1 MKTPRRQK
9 FLAFFLAIA
18 LSLTLIPAQV
28 LAIEIDQRKESLQ
41 IERAE
46 AASAEPAQNAEIV
59 SEIPSGRDAYQKE
72 FLLSNGQR
80 MLAVYPTAVHY
91 QENGQWEEIDNT
103 LRAERQNGST
113 VYRNTAGAWDV
124 ALPAQMDA
132 QQAVSVE
139 QDGYRL
145 SFRFAGSLRRTPG
158 TELYAAATDRA
169 AEISH
174 LPDSVTEALPL
185 ERGESIQTAA
195 VRDTQATVDTVQAE
209 SSWDAMQR
217 QIRPEGMHSVVEY
230 ASIYENTDL
239 KYDLTAE
246 KLKESVIIRQKDE
259 ALLGY
264 RYHLDSQG
272 LRLALQEDNS
282 ILAYAADAGE
292 DARPVY
298 YMPAPFLV
306 DENEAYCDDVQVRL
320 LETTE
325 GYDLY
330 YLLPGEWMADS
341 SRAYPVV
348 LDPVLQPVAN
358 TSTIRDQSVFEVDQF
373 SHYWGMVECGW
384 TPRHGRER
392 IFMKFKNLPKLTSA
406 DVIVNATVSMLKCG
420 VDDPIDIEAHQVNG
434 DWDSATITWS
444 NQPSHNANIEDFQTV
459 SAEKWYTWTITN
471 IAQSWYEDNRNTGVM
486 FKMPGWVEAGSEH
499 WEQFYSSDY
508 SPAYSPVLTI
518 SYINNCGLESIWD
531 YTAQSAGTA
540 GTGQINNYTGNL
552 VWSTNSFGFAGNRMP
567 VSVTHIYN
575 ANDKDSNASFTGYGW
590 RTNFNQ
596 RVYPFTQD
604 TSYYIWEDGDGTR
617 HYLKY
622 KSSGTYEDEL
632 IPGLI
637 LTTTG
642 SGETKYCLTDKS
654 GNKSYFTDGG
664 YLVQISNNQATA
676 SNISVSYDGV
686 KLYRVRDGIGR
697 TYIFS
702 YNTDGYLSKIAFL
715 GTGTTEL
722 AAETF
727 TYSGGNLVSIQSAL
741 SGAATFG
748 YTSNHLLS
756 TATDAQGYQVRYTY
770 NTVGANQPNR
780 VTGVAEYHNDTA
792 GGTLAIE
799 YAHNQT
805 VFQDHSGN
813 KEIHQF
819 NNFGS
824 TVSIQDGQGNAQ
836 FYRYAGESG
845 FKAASQ
851 MTLSSK
857 MQNTVV
863 NLVRNGSFEW
873 EGAFWTG
880 DSGNASTGSWGNTK
894 EYTYLEWEALKI
906 SRTENGTAYSVRAT
920 DDAACP
926 VQPGKTYTLSA
937 YVKTTGMTG
946 SGSGAQLLLKRMSTG
961 ATVAQSRAITDTS
974 DWTRLEVTYT
984 HPADAAADSLVV
996 HLSNRSAGTAYFD
1009 CVQLE
1014 QSANA
1019 SRYNIMENGDFRT
1032 GTWSNWPTFG
1042 WRFSSACTSSDTKV
1056 AAGTSAAPQMDGNAL
1071 RIIGGTSAAKNV
1083 YQNILISG
1091 KAGDVYTL
1099 GCWAKGDS
1107 VPLTSGTGRKFGIVL
1122 RFINNDV
1129 IVGEET
1135 ASFNPDCSSQNDWQ
1149 YLSMRVA
1156 AKTAY
1161 TSMRIILVYECN
1173 ANVVYFDGV
1182 QLFKEEFGHSYVY
1195 DANGNIISVTD
1206 LQKKNTTYEYANNNL
1221 TKITLPSGAKQTYTY
1236 DSYHNV
1242 STATSPGGVISSF
1255 TYDTYGNNTKV
1266 TVGGSSQT
1274 QKISATAAY
1283 TSDGNQL
1290 ASVTD
1295 ALGNTTTYGYDTQT
1309 GVLNWVQAPGERHGD
1324 KTNYTYDSRLRL
1336 ASVDHWNAQV
1346 NYTYSGELL
1355 DTISSRTSTE
1365 YSFDYGAFDL
1375 VNSVQVGQ
1383 RTLISHTYSTDANRN
1398 LTQST
1403 YGNGDSVSYTY
1414 DSLVRT
1420 TGKSYENGDTV
1431 DYIYDNNGNLG
1442 ILKDSATGRNTQY
1455 FYDFQDRLMR
1465 YEESGQGYSNAVQW
1479 GYDDENNLSSQTQ
1492 TLNGNTYT
1500 TQYTYDKDNR
1510 LTKTTVGNV
1519 SASYTYDEYGR
1530 MTGIVTKNGDNTVLN
1545 STISYNSPSN
1555 TATSTQVSTW
1565 NNGVDSYSYQYDS
1578 NGNISSMT
1586 DGFQRK
1592 RYNYEYD
1599 LLGQLDYVED
1609 VTGKKCWI
1617 YLYDMHGNLVE
1628 QNSMDLS
1635 VEDRRCVFDGL
1646 YSYDDSDWPD
1656 LLTAYNGKPITYDEI
1671 GNPLTY
1677 DGWTYTWQHGRQLV
1691 GMEKEGTSISYA
1703 YNASGRRISKTVNGT
1718 TYNYHYLGDQLVEMA
1733 WGANRM
1739 HFTYDAVGPLS
1750 VNFNGTEYFYLKNAQ
1765 GDVTGLVDSTGAK
1778 VVAYT
1783 YGPWGESWGVSGTL
1797 ASTLGDL
1804 NPLRYRGYV
1813 YDTETGLYYLNSRYY
1828 NPTWGRFIN
1837 ADNQLSTSSD
1847 LSGTN
1852 LFAYC
1857 GNNPVNRVDPTGEA
1871 WWHWVLGAAI
1881 VAACAVATVVTCGGV
1896 AAAVTAVGLVSNGIA
1911 ASSAAATIAAGA
1923 FVGSSVVYGASVI
1936 TAASSSSSI
1945 DDFYSQGNWGTVAAT
1960 AGGAVLGGY
1969 NGYTAAKAPKQAS
1982 SGRGTQNPKVK
1993 AAVQR
1998 GQEMHKVMDYGPG
2011 VKKEISIAPGCRVD
2025 GIDFNNR
2032 IIYELKPNNPQAIAR
2047 GIKQL
2052 NRYTEAAKQ
2061 QYGGTWTGVLKL
2073 YD

>member
-28 LAIEIDQRKESLQ
+28 LAIEINQRKESLQ
-41 IERAE
+41 IERTE
-46 AASAEPAQNAEIV
+46 AASAEPAQDAEIV

-132 QQAVSVE
+132 RQAVSVE

-169 AEISH
+169 AEISR

-195 VRDTQATVDTVQAE
+195 VRDARAAVDTVQAE

-264 RYHLDSQG
+264 RYHLGSQG

-341 SRAYPVV
+341 SRQYPVV
-348 LDPVLQPVAN
+348 LDPVLQPVSN
-358 TSTIRDQSVFEVDQF
+358 TYTIRDQSVFEVDQF

-486 FKMPGWVEAGSEH
+486 FKMPDWVEAGSEH

-873 EGAFWTG
+873 SAFWTG
-880 DSGNASTGSWGNTK
+880 DSGNAATGSWS
-894 EYTYLEWEALKI
+894 YTSSPAYLEAKALQI
-906 SRTENGTAYSVRAT
+906 TRTEGGTPYSVRST
-920 DDAACP
+920 DDAVCT
-926 VQPGKTYTLSA
+926 VQPGQAYTLSA
-937 YVKTTGMTG
+937 YVKTTGMSG
-946 SGSGAQLLLKRMSTG
+946 SGEGAQLLLKRTDG
-961 ATVAQSRAITDTS
+961 TTVAASRSIAAES
-974 DWTRLEVTYT
+974 DWIHLEVTYT
-984 HPADAAADSLVV
+984 HPADAAAESLVV

-1009 CVQLE
+1009 GVQLE
-1014 QSANA
+1014 MSAGA
-1019 SRYNIMENGDFRT
+1019 SRYNLLENGDFRT
-1032 GTWSNWPTFG
+1032 GAWGGQSVFG
-1042 WRFSSACTSSDTKV
+1042 WNFSSNCTSGEVRT
-1056 AAGTSAAPQMDGNAL
+1056 AAPDGSAAPQMDANAL
-1071 RIIGGTSAAKNV
+1071 RMVGSSTLAKSI
-1083 YQNILISG
+1083 YQNVAISG
-1091 KAGDVYTL
+1091 AAGDVYTV
-1099 GCWAKGDS
+1099 GGWAKGDS
-1107 VPLTSGTGRKFGIVL
+1107 VPLTSGTGRRFGLLL
-1122 RFINNDV
+1122 RFYYTDGTDSDV
-1129 IVGEET
+1129 T

-1149 YLSMRVA
+1149 YLALRAVA
-1156 AKTAY
+1156 KKAY
-1161 TSMRIILVYECN
+1161 TSMRILLVYECN

-1195 DANGNIISVTD
+1195 DANGNITSVTD

-1242 STATSPGGVISSF
+1242 STATSPEGMVSSF

-1266 TVGGSSQT
+1266 TVGSSSQT

-1295 ALGNTTTYGYDTQT
+1295 ALGNTTAYGYDTQT
-1309 GVLNWVQAPGERHGD
+1309 GVLNWVQSPGQTETTR
-1324 KTNYTYDSRLRL
+1324 TNYTYDSRFRTTGV
-1336 ASVDHWNAQV
+1336 SQGSAQV
-1346 NYTYSGELL
+1346 GYTYSGELL
-1355 DTISSRTSTE
+1355 DAISSASGTE

-1414 DSLVRT
+1414 DSLGRT

-1519 SASYTYDEYGR
+1519 SAGYTYDAYGR
-1530 MTGIVTKNGDNTVLN
+1530 MTGIVTKSGDSTVLN

-1555 TATSTQVSTW
+1555 TATSTQVAAW
-1565 NNGVDSYSYQYDS
+1565 NNGIDNYTYQY
-1578 NGNISSMT
+1578 NRAGNISSYF
-1586 DGFQRK
+1586 DNGD
-1592 RYNYEYD
+1592 EY
-1599 LLGQLDYVED
+1599 
-1609 VTGKKCWI
+1609 I
-1617 YLYDMHGNLVE
+1617 YTYDDFGRL
-1628 QNSMDLS
+1628 QS
-1635 VEDRRCVFDGL
+1635 VEDFEAGDL
-1646 YSYDDSDWPD
+1646 HTYSYDSGGNLTTRRYIDYYHSHEGYQTLGSYTYGDSQWKD
-1656 LLTAYNGKPITYDEI
+1656 LLTAYNGTPITYDAI
-1671 GNPLTY
+1671 GNPLT
-1677 DGWTYTWQHGRQLV
+1677 DGTWTYTWQHGRQLV
-1691 GMEKEGTSISYA
+1691 GMEKDGTSISYT
-1703 YNASGRRISKTVNGT
+1703 YNADGKRISKTVDGI
-1718 TYNYHYLGDQLVEMA
+1718 TYNYHYLGDQLVEMT
-1733 WGANRM
+1733 WGSNRM
-1739 HFTYDAVGPLS
+1739 RFSYDAIGAMS
-1750 VNFNGTEYFYLKNAQ
+1750 VSYNGTDYFYLRNAQ
-1765 GDVTGLVDSTGAK
+1765 GDVTGLVDSAGTK
-1778 VVAYT
+1778 VVTYAYD
-1783 YGPWGESWGVSGTL
+1783 PWGKTWAASGTL
-1797 ASTLGDL
+1797 AFTLGTF

-1828 NPTWGRFIN
+1828 NPVWGRFIN
-1837 ADNQLSTSSD
+1837 ADGFVSTGQGI
-1847 LSGTN
+1847 SGN
-1852 LFAYC
+1852 NMFAYC
-1857 GNNPVNRVDPTGEA
+1857 GNDPVNRYDPDGDA
-1871 WWHWVLGAAI
+1871 FLAAIAIGGAAVWKFGAAVVAFLGALFTI
-1881 VAACAVATVVTCGGV
+1881 NSVAKNPPALPPITIPKFEFKPKIEEKAKEEEKD
-1896 AAAVTAVGLVSNGIA
+1896 AAVPSQSNTTIYRYGGTNPGNLTPKEKDRYTGLSFSTVPLPGAARTTIEDLNSTGLVYAVRDG
-1911 ASSAAATIAAGA
+1911 ATHVSVRPIGGSVKDWIDAG
-1923 FVGSSVVYGASVI
+1923 
-1936 TAASSSSSI
+1936 SSSI
-1945 DDFYSQGNWGTVAAT
+1945 WTQ
-1960 AGGAVLGGY
+1960 AV
-1969 NGYTAAKAPKQAS
+1969 KSVVVKWD
-1982 SGRGTQNPKVK
+1982 GRN
-1993 AAVQR
+1993 
-1998 GQEMHKVMDYGPG
+1998 
-2011 VKKEISIAPGCRVD
+2011 
-2025 GIDFNNR
+2025 
-2032 IIYELKPNNPQAIAR
+2032 
-2047 GIKQL
+2047 
-2052 NRYTEAAKQ
+2052 
-2061 QYGGTWTGVLKL
+2061 
-2073 YD
+2073 

>member
-41 IERAE
+41 IECAE
-46 AASAEPAQNAEIV
+46 AASAEPAQDAEIV

-132 QQAVSVE
+132 RQAVSVE

-169 AEISH
+169 AEISR

-195 VRDTQATVDTVQAE
+195 VRDARATVDTVQAE

-341 SRAYPVV
+341 SRQYPVV
-348 LDPVLQPVAN
+348 LDPVLQPVSN
-358 TSTIRDQSVFEVDQF
+358 TYTIRDQSVFEVDQF

-486 FKMPGWVEAGSEH
+486 FKMPDWVEAGSEH

-727 TYSGGNLVSIQSAL
+727 TYSGGNLVSIQSTL

-824 TVSIQDGQGNAQ
+824 TVSIQDDQGNAQ

-873 EGAFWTG
+873 SAFWTG
-880 DSGNASTGSWGNTK
+880 DSGNAATGSWS
-894 EYTYLEWEALKI
+894 YTSSPAYLEAKALQI
-906 SRTENGTAYSVRAT
+906 TRTEGGTPYSVRST
-920 DDAACP
+920 DDAVCT
-926 VQPGKTYTLSA
+926 VQPGQAYTLSA
-937 YVKTTGMTG
+937 YVKTTGMSG
-946 SGSGAQLLLKRMSTG
+946 SGEGAQLLLKRTDG
-961 ATVAQSRAITDTS
+961 TTVAASRSIAAES
-974 DWTRLEVTYT
+974 DWIHLEVTYT
-984 HPADAAADSLVV
+984 HPADAAAESLVV

-1009 CVQLE
+1009 GVQLE
-1014 QSANA
+1014 MSAGA
-1019 SRYNIMENGDFRT
+1019 SRYNLLENGDFRT
-1032 GTWSNWPTFG
+1032 GAWGGQSVFG
-1042 WRFSSACTSSDTKV
+1042 WNFSSNCTSGEVRT
-1056 AAGTSAAPQMDGNAL
+1056 AAPDGSAAPQMDANAL
-1071 RIIGGTSAAKNV
+1071 RMVGSSTLAKSI
-1083 YQNILISG
+1083 YQNVAISG
-1091 KAGDVYTL
+1091 AAGDVYTV
-1099 GCWAKGDS
+1099 GGWAKGDS
-1107 VPLTSGTGRKFGIVL
+1107 VPLTSGTGRRFGLLL
-1122 RFINNDV
+1122 RFYYTDGTDSDV
-1129 IVGEET
+1129 T

-1149 YLSMRVA
+1149 YLALRAVA
-1156 AKTAY
+1156 KKAY
-1161 TSMRIILVYECN
+1161 TSLRIHVLYDCN
-1173 ANVVYFDGV
+1173 ANVVYYDGM

-1195 DANGNIISVTD
+1195 DANGNITSVTD

-1242 STATSPGGVISSF
+1242 STATSPEGMVSSF

-1309 GVLNWVQAPGERHGD
+1309 GVLNWVQSPGQTETTR
-1324 KTNYTYDSRLRL
+1324 TNYTYDSRFRTTGV
-1336 ASVDHWNAQV
+1336 SQGSAQV
-1346 NYTYSGELL
+1346 GYTYSGELL
-1355 DTISSRTSTE
+1355 DAISSASGTE
-1365 YSFDYGAFDL
+1365 YRFDYGAFDL

-1383 RTLISHTYSTDANRN
+1383 RTLISHTYSADANRN
-1398 LTQST
+1398 LTQSA

-1414 DSLVRT
+1414 DSLGRT

-1442 ILKDSATGRNTQY
+1442 ILKDSAAGRNTQY
-1455 FYDFQDRLMR
+1455 FYDFQNRLMR
-1465 YEESGQGYSNAVQW
+1465 YEESGQGYRNAVQW

-1519 SASYTYDEYGR
+1519 SAGYTYDALGR
-1530 MTGIVTKNGDNTVLN
+1530 MTGITVKNGNVVVVNTG
-1545 STISYNSPSN
+1545 ISYTSPSS
-1555 TATSTQVSTW
+1555 TATSTQVAAW
-1565 NNGVDSYSYQYDS
+1565 NNGIDNYTYQY
-1578 NGNISSMT
+1578 NRAGNISSYF
-1586 DGFQRK
+1586 DNGD
-1592 RYNYEYD
+1592 EY
-1599 LLGQLDYVED
+1599 
-1609 VTGKKCWI
+1609 I
-1617 YLYDMHGNLVE
+1617 YTYDDFGRL
-1628 QNSMDLS
+1628 QS
-1635 VEDRRCVFDGL
+1635 VEDFEAGDL
-1646 YSYDDSDWPD
+1646 HTYSYDSGGNLTTRRYIDYYHSHEGYQTLGSYTYGDSQWKD
-1656 LLTAYNGKPITYDEI
+1656 LLTAYNGTPITYDAI
-1671 GNPLTY
+1671 GNPLT
-1677 DGWTYTWQHGRQLV
+1677 DGTWTYTWQHGRQLV
-1691 GMEKEGTSISYA
+1691 GMEKDGTSISYT
-1703 YNASGRRISKTVNGT
+1703 YNADGKRISKTVDGI
-1718 TYNYHYLGDQLVEMA
+1718 TYNYHYLGDQLVEMT
-1733 WGANRM
+1733 WGSNRM
-1739 HFTYDAVGPLS
+1739 RFSYDAIGAMS
-1750 VNFNGTEYFYLKNAQ
+1750 VNYNGTDYFYLRNAQ
-1765 GDVTGLVDSTGAK
+1765 GDVTGLVDSAGTK
-1778 VVAYT
+1778 VVSYAYD
-1783 YGPWGESWGVSGTL
+1783 PWGKTWDASGTL
-1797 ASTLGDL
+1797 ASTLGTF

-1828 NPTWGRFIN
+1828 NPSWGRFIN
-1837 ADNQLSTSSD
+1837 ADNAISS
-1847 LSGTN
+1847 SGESVNGYN

-1857 GNNPVNRVDPTGEA
+1857 FNNPVNMEDQTGNWPKWLEKVA
-1871 WWHWVLGAAI
+1871 KAVA
-1881 VAACAVATVVTCGGV
+1881 VAAVVVTAVVVVAVATAGTGGAALAAAGIAFGTSCGGL
-1896 AAAVTAVGLVSNGIA
+1896 VGGIA
-1911 ASSAAATIAAGA
+1911 NEKKKESFING
-1923 FVGSSVVYGASVI
+1923 
-1936 TAASSSSSI
+1936 
-1945 DDFYSQGNWGTVAAT
+1945 W
-1960 AGGAVLGGY
+1960 AGGAANGLFQSGG
-1969 NGYTAAKAPKQAS
+1969 TALFGPTGTIVGGGVGSGIGTAITESLNNKGKPKQQQKS
-1982 SGRGTQNPKVK
+1982 T
-1993 AAVQR
+1993 
-1998 GQEMHKVMDYGPG
+1998 
-2011 VKKEISIAPGCRVD
+2011 KEIVNESLKSAAIGTAMSSMTAWMNYTVKSAVD
-2025 GIDFNNR
+2025 TQAMGLMP
-2032 IIYELKPNNPQAIAR
+2032 ELTMVFGEMMK
-2047 GIKQL
+2047 GFFG
-2052 NRYTEAAKQ
+2052 AADDTLV
-2061 QYGGTWTGVLKL
+2061 YIFCE
-2073 YD
+2073 

>member
-46 AASAEPAQNAEIV
+46 AASAEPAQDAEIV

-132 QQAVSVE
+132 RQAVSVE

-169 AEISH
+169 AEISR

-195 VRDTQATVDTVQAE
+195 VRDARATVDTVQAE

-341 SRAYPVV
+341 SRQYPVV
-348 LDPVLQPVAN
+348 LDPVLQPVSN
-358 TSTIRDQSVFEVDQF
+358 TYTIRDQSVFEVDQF

-486 FKMPGWVEAGSEH
+486 FKMPDWVEAGSEH

-727 TYSGGNLVSIQSAL
+727 TYSGGNLVSIQSTL

-824 TVSIQDGQGNAQ
+824 TVSIQDDQGNAQ

-873 EGAFWTG
+873 SAFWTG
-880 DSGNASTGSWGNTK
+880 DSGNAATGSWS
-894 EYTYLEWEALKI
+894 YTSSPAYLEAKALQI
-906 SRTENGTAYSVRAT
+906 TRTEGGTPYSVRST
-920 DDAACP
+920 DDAVCT
-926 VQPGKTYTLSA
+926 VQPGQAYTLSA
-937 YVKTTGMTG
+937 YVKTTGMSG
-946 SGSGAQLLLKRMSTG
+946 SGEGAQLLLKRTDG
-961 ATVAQSRAITDTS
+961 TTVAASRSIAAES
-974 DWTRLEVTYT
+974 DWIHLEVTYT
-984 HPADAAADSLVV
+984 HPADAAAESLVV

-1009 CVQLE
+1009 GVQLE
-1014 QSANA
+1014 MSAGA
-1019 SRYNIMENGDFRT
+1019 SRYNLLENGDFRT
-1032 GTWSNWPTFG
+1032 GAWGGQSVFG
-1042 WRFSSACTSSDTKV
+1042 WNFSSNCTSGEVRT
-1056 AAGTSAAPQMDGNAL
+1056 AAPDGSAAPQMDANAL
-1071 RIIGGTSAAKNV
+1071 RMVGSSTLAKSI
-1083 YQNILISG
+1083 YQNVAISG
-1091 KAGDVYTL
+1091 AAGDVYTV
-1099 GCWAKGDS
+1099 GGWAKGDS
-1107 VPLTSGTGRKFGIVL
+1107 VPLTSGTGRRFGLLL
-1122 RFINNDV
+1122 RFYYTDGTDSDV
-1129 IVGEET
+1129 T

-1149 YLSMRVA
+1149 YLALRAVA
-1156 AKTAY
+1156 KKAY
-1161 TSMRIILVYECN
+1161 TSLRIHVLYDCN
-1173 ANVVYFDGV
+1173 ANVVYYDGM

-1195 DANGNIISVTD
+1195 DANGNITSVTD

-1242 STATSPGGVISSF
+1242 STATSPEGMVSSF

-1309 GVLNWVQAPGERHGD
+1309 GVLNWVQAPGQTETTR
-1324 KTNYTYDSRLRL
+1324 TNYTYDSRFRTTGV
-1336 ASVDHWNAQV
+1336 SQGSAQV
-1346 NYTYSGELL
+1346 GYTYSGELL
-1355 DTISSRTSTE
+1355 GAISSASGTE
-1365 YSFDYGAFDL
+1365 YRFDYGAFDL

-1383 RTLISHTYSTDANRN
+1383 RTLISHTYSADANRN

-1414 DSLVRT
+1414 DSLGRT

-1431 DYIYDNNGNLG
+1431 GYIYVNNGNLG

-1479 GYDDENNLSSQTQ
+1479 GYDDEGNMTSQEQ

-1519 SASYTYDEYGR
+1519 SAGYTYDALGR
-1530 MTGIVTKNGDNTVLN
+1530 MTGITVKNGNVVVVNTG
-1545 STISYNSPSN
+1545 ISYTSPSS
-1555 TATSTQVSTW
+1555 TATSTQVAAW
-1565 NNGVDSYSYQYDS
+1565 NNGIDNYTYQY
-1578 NGNISSMT
+1578 NRAGNISSYF
-1586 DGFQRK
+1586 DNGD
-1592 RYNYEYD
+1592 EY
-1599 LLGQLDYVED
+1599 
-1609 VTGKKCWI
+1609 I
-1617 YLYDMHGNLVE
+1617 YTYDDFGRL
-1628 QNSMDLS
+1628 QS
-1635 VEDRRCVFDGL
+1635 VEDFEAGDL
-1646 YSYDDSDWPD
+1646 HTYSYDSGGNLTTRRYIDYYHSHEGYQTLGSYTYGDSQWKD
-1656 LLTAYNGKPITYDEI
+1656 LLTAYNGTPITYDAI
-1671 GNPLTY
+1671 GNPLT
-1677 DGWTYTWQHGRQLV
+1677 DGTWTYTWQHGRQLV
-1691 GMEKEGTSISYA
+1691 GMEKDGTSISYT
-1703 YNASGRRISKTVNGT
+1703 YNADGKRISKTVDGI
-1718 TYNYHYLGDQLVEMA
+1718 TYNYHYLGDQLVEMT
-1733 WGANRM
+1733 WGSNRM
-1739 HFTYDAVGPLS
+1739 RFSYDAIGAMS
-1750 VNFNGTEYFYLKNAQ
+1750 VNYNGTDYFYLRNAQ
-1765 GDVTGLVDSTGAK
+1765 GDVTGLVDSAGTK
-1778 VVAYT
+1778 VVTYAYD
-1783 YGPWGESWGVSGTL
+1783 PWGKTWAASGTL
-1797 ASTLGDL
+1797 AFTLGTF

-1828 NPTWGRFIN
+1828 NPVWGRFIN
-1837 ADNQLSTSSD
+1837 ADGFVSTGQGV
-1847 LSGTN
+1847 SGN
-1852 LFAYC
+1852 NMFAYC
-1857 GNNPVNRVDPTGEA
+1857 GNNPVNHSDSSGMFWKKIGSFFKGIGTAIANFTKSFFGAESQSFMTTAKKEVVHIPDPLPITAKTG
-1871 WWHWVLGAAI
+1871 VK
-1881 VAACAVATVVTCGGV
+1881 TTQ
-1896 AAAVTAVGLVSNGIA
+1896 TIA
-1911 ASSAAATIAAGA
+1911 KHGDASKPISVYTKTDISHPIKSSSAGIKFNLGNVSLDISLGLDNSGIKGSIKNGNTTNSFGVKLNLSELKLGFESATSYMWDDMTQTTYANVDVSGWA
-1923 FVGSSVVYGASVI
+1923 FVVAYCLFNTGQTYESPSYFYG
-1936 TAASSSSSI
+1936 
-1945 DDFYSQGNWGTVAAT
+1945 N
-1960 AGGAVLGGY
+1960 
-1969 NGYTAAKAPKQAS
+1969 
-1982 SGRGTQNPKVK
+1982 
-1993 AAVQR
+1993 
-1998 GQEMHKVMDYGPG
+1998 
-2011 VKKEISIAPGCRVD
+2011 
-2025 GIDFNNR
+2025 
-2032 IIYELKPNNPQAIAR
+2032 
-2047 GIKQL
+2047 
-2052 NRYTEAAKQ
+2052 
-2061 QYGGTWTGVLKL
+2061 
-2073 YD
+2073 

>member
-1 MKTPRRQK
+1 
-9 FLAFFLAIA
+9 
-18 LSLTLIPAQV
+18 
-28 LAIEIDQRKESLQ
+28 
-41 IERAE
+41 
-46 AASAEPAQNAEIV
+46 
-59 SEIPSGRDAYQKE
+59 
-72 FLLSNGQR
+72 
-80 MLAVYPTAVHY
+80 
-91 QENGQWEEIDNT
+91 
-103 LRAERQNGST
+103 
-113 VYRNTAGAWDV
+113 
-124 ALPAQMDA
+124 
-132 QQAVSVE
+132 
-139 QDGYRL
+139 
-145 SFRFAGSLRRTPG
+145 
-158 TELYAAATDRA
+158 
-169 AEISH
+169 
-174 LPDSVTEALPL
+174 
-185 ERGESIQTAA
+185 
-195 VRDTQATVDTVQAE
+195 
-209 SSWDAMQR
+209 
-217 QIRPEGMHSVVEY
+217 
-230 ASIYENTDL
+230 
-239 KYDLTAE
+239 
-246 KLKESVIIRQKDE
+246 
-259 ALLGY
+259 
-264 RYHLDSQG
+264 
-272 LRLALQEDNS
+272 
-282 ILAYAADAGE
+282 
-292 DARPVY
+292 
-298 YMPAPFLV
+298 
-306 DENEAYCDDVQVRL
+306 
-320 LETTE
+320 
-325 GYDLY
+325 
-330 YLLPGEWMADS
+330 
-341 SRAYPVV
+341 
-348 LDPVLQPVAN
+348 
-358 TSTIRDQSVFEVDQF
+358 
-373 SHYWGMVECGW
+373 
-384 TPRHGRER
+384 
-392 IFMKFKNLPKLTSA
+392 
-406 DVIVNATVSMLKCG
+406 
-420 VDDPIDIEAHQVNG
+420 
-434 DWDSATITWS
+434 
-444 NQPSHNANIEDFQTV
+444 
-459 SAEKWYTWTITN
+459 
-471 IAQSWYEDNRNTGVM
+471 M
-486 FKMPGWVEAGSEH
+486 FKMPDWVEAGSEH
-499 WEQFYSSDY
+499 WEEFYSSDY

-531 YTAQSAGTA
+531 YTSQSAGTA

-727 TYSGGNLVSIQSAL
+727 TYSGGNLVSIQSTL

-1071 RIIGGTSAAKNV
+1071 HIIGGTSAAKNV

-1242 STATSPGGVISSF
+1242 STATSPEGMVSSF

-1295 ALGNTTTYGYDTQT
+1295 ALGNTTAYGYDTQT
-1309 GVLNWVQAPGERHGD
+1309 GVLNWVQAPGQTETTR
-1324 KTNYTYDSRLRL
+1324 TNYTYDSRFRTTGV
-1336 ASVDHWNAQV
+1336 SQGSAQV
-1346 NYTYSGELL
+1346 GYTYSGELL
-1355 DTISSRTSTE
+1355 DAISSASGTE

-1414 DSLVRT
+1414 DSLGRT

-1465 YEESGQGYSNAVQW
+1465 YEESGQGYSNTVQW
-1479 GYDDENNLSSQTQ
+1479 GYDDEGNMTSQEQ
-1492 TLNGNTYT
+1492 TLNGVTYKVDRSYNSDNQVSGLRLDGGNALCYDYDKYGRISGINIT
-1500 TQYTYDKDNR
+1500 DGMASRIGYTCIQYTEPNSTSTSGQVEKWSNYSRAGNLAYQYGYDSKGNITSISSGNRTATYEYDTLNR
-1510 LTKTTVGNV
+1510 LTRANDPIAGKTWV
-1519 SASYTYDEYGR
+1519 
-1530 MTGIVTKNGDNTVLN
+1530 
-1545 STISYNSPSN
+1545 
-1555 TATSTQVSTW
+1555 
-1565 NNGVDSYSYQYDS
+1565 
-1578 NGNISSMT
+1578 
-1586 DGFQRK
+1586 
-1592 RYNYEYD
+1592 
-1599 LLGQLDYVED
+1599 
-1609 VTGKKCWI
+1609 
-1617 YLYDMHGNLVE
+1617 
-1628 QNSMDLS
+1628 
-1635 VEDRRCVFDGL
+1635 
-1646 YSYDDSDWPD
+1646 YSYDSGGNILKRSEYAYTASALGTPSEEVTYTYGDSQWKD
-1656 LLTAYNGKPITYDEI
+1656 LLTAYNGKSITYDEI

-1691 GMEKEGTSISYA
+1691 GMEKEGASISYA
-1703 YNASGRRISKTVNGT
+1703 YNASGQRISKTVNGT

-1733 WGANRM
+1733 WGSNRM
-1739 HFTYDAVGPLS
+1739 YFTYDDIGPAS
-1750 VNFNGTEYFYLKNAQ
+1750 FIFNGEEYFYSRNAQ
-1765 GDVTGLVDSTGAK
+1765 GDVTGIFSEFGVQ
-1778 VVAYT
+1778 VATYT
-1783 YGPWGESWGVSGTL
+1783 YDPWGRPTSEAMT
-1797 ASTLGDL
+1797 ALGHN

-1813 YDTETGLYYLNSRYY
+1813 YDNETGLYYLNSRYY
-1828 NPTWGRFIN
+1828 NPVWGRFIN
-1837 ADNQLSTSSD
+1837 ADSLIDGSSATSQ
-1847 LSGTN
+1847 N
-1852 LFAYC
+1852 MFAYC
-1857 GNNPVNRVDPTGEA
+1857 NNNPVNMADPTGHLPFFLVTGLIGA
-1871 WWHWVLGAAI
+1871 VAGAIIGGVRAAKSGNSVWKGALKGAAI
-1881 VAACAVATVVTCGGV
+1881 GGAIGLGAGMATGAALAGS
-1896 AAAVTAVGLVSNGIA
+1896 VTASTGAVMAGASALASTVSAGGIGA
-1911 ASSAAATIAAGA
+1911 GASYIASNVSRAAGSLA
-1923 FVGSSVVYGASVI
+1923 PTAQ
-1936 TAASSSSSI
+1936 TAASKM
-1945 DDFYSQGNWGTVAAT
+1945 QQAA
-1960 AGGAVLGGY
+1960 
-1969 NGYTAAKAPKQAS
+1969 
-1982 SGRGTQNPKVK
+1982 
-1993 AAVQR
+1993 
-1998 GQEMHKVMDYGPG
+1998 
-2011 VKKEISIAPGCRVD
+2011 
-2025 GIDFNNR
+2025 
-2032 IIYELKPNNPQAIAR
+2032 AR
-2047 GIKQL
+2047 GKAGEAMSGLIKNNTHIPSLTQTASYRIPDGL
-2052 NRYTEAAKQ
+2052 DIDLRTQ
-2061 QYGGTWTGVLKL
+2061 
-2073 YD
+2073 

>member
-46 AASAEPAQNAEIV
+46 AASAEPAQDAEIV

-80 MLAVYPTAVHY
+80 LLAVYPTAVHY

-145 SFRFAGSLRRTPG
+145 SFRFAGSLRHTPG
-158 TELYAAATDRA
+158 AELYAAATDRA
-169 AEISH
+169 AEISR

-185 ERGESIQTAA
+185 ERGESIQTAEI
-195 VRDTQATVDTVQAE
+195 RDTQATVDTVQAE

-358 TSTIRDQSVFEVDQF
+358 TSTIRDQSVFEKLQN

-384 TPRHGRER
+384 TAKHGKER
-392 IFMKFKNLPKLTSA
+392 IFMKFSNLPKLTSA

-420 VDDPIDIEAHQVNG
+420 VDNPIDIEAHQVNG

-486 FKMPGWVEAGSEH
+486 FKMPDWVEAGSEH
-499 WEQFYSSDY
+499 WEEFYSSDY

-531 YTAQSAGTA
+531 YTSQSAGTA

-727 TYSGGNLVSIQSAL
+727 TYSGGNLVSIQSTL

-819 NNFGS
+819 NNFGN

-1129 IVGEET
+1129 IVGEEA

-1242 STATSPGGVISSF
+1242 STATSPEGMVSSF

-1295 ALGNTTTYGYDTQT
+1295 ALGNTTAYGYDTQT
-1309 GVLNWVQAPGERHGD
+1309 GVLNWVQSPGQMETTR
-1324 KTNYTYDSRLRL
+1324 TNYTYDSRFRTTGV
-1336 ASVDHWNAQV
+1336 SQGSAQV
-1346 NYTYSGELL
+1346 GYTYSGELL
-1355 DTISSRTSTE
+1355 DAISSASGTE

-1414 DSLVRT
+1414 DSLGRT

-1519 SASYTYDEYGR
+1519 SASYTYDAYGR
-1530 MTGIVTKNGDNTVLN
+1530 MTGIVTKSGDSTVLN
-1545 STISYNSPSN
+1545 STISYNSSSN
-1555 TATSTQVSTW
+1555 TATSTQVADW
-1565 NNGVDSYSYQYDS
+1565 NDGLTTYSYIYND
-1578 NGNISSMT
+1578 NGNIASISSDNRT
-1586 DGFQRK
+1586 AT
-1592 RYNYEYD
+1592 YEYD
-1599 LLGQLDYVED
+1599 ALDRLTRAND
-1609 VTGKKCWI
+1609 PIAGKTW
-1617 YLYDMHGNLVE
+1617 V
-1628 QNSMDLS
+1628 
-1635 VEDRRCVFDGL
+1635 
-1646 YSYDDSDWPD
+1646 YSYDSGGNILKRSEYAYTANALGTPSEEMTYTYGDSQWKD

-1691 GMEKEGTSISYA
+1691 GMEKEGSSISYA
-1703 YNASGRRISKTVNGT
+1703 YNTDGKRISKTVNGT

-1765 GDVTGLVDSTGAK
+1765 GDVTGLVDSTGTK

-1783 YGPWGESWGVSGTL
+1783 YGPWGEAWGVSGTL
-1797 ASTLGDL
+1797 ASTLGAM

-1828 NPTWGRFIN
+1828 NPIWGRFIN
-1837 ADNQLSTSSD
+1837 ADTPAVVTASPDSASWD
-1847 LSGTN
+1847 KN

-1857 GNNPVNRVDPTGEA
+1857 DGNPVNRVDDGGEF
-1871 WWHWVLGAAI
+1871 WHFIVGAA
-1881 VAACAVATVVTCGGV
+1881 VG
-1896 AAAVTAVGLVSNGIA
+1896 GLVSGTVSAVSQYITTGSINWKTVGVNAVAGAVSGALTTTGIGLWTSIGANAGLGSATYISDQIVNGDKITFDGLLTNAIAGGIGGAIGGSGANTKKLSSVWKSASNGITRELRRA
-1911 ASSAAATIAAGA
+1911 NVKYATKRIAA
-1923 FVGSSVVYGASVI
+1923 
-1936 TAASSSSSI
+1936 
-1945 DDFYSQGNWGTVAAT
+1945 
-1960 AGGAVLGGY
+1960 
-1969 NGYTAAKAPKQAS
+1969 YTAE
-1982 SGRGTQNPKVK
+1982 K
-1993 AAVQR
+1993 AAVKTTI
-1998 GQEMHKVMDYGPG
+1998 KVAVGRFG
-2011 VKKEISIAPGCRVD
+2011 LG
-2025 GIDFNNR
+2025 
-2032 IIYELKPNNPQAIAR
+2032 AIGSA
-2047 GIKQL
+2047 IF
-2052 NRYTEAAKQ
+2052 A
-2061 QYGGTWTGVLKL
+2061 LKL
-2073 YD
+2073 ARTKR

>member
-28 LAIEIDQRKESLQ
+28 LAIEINQRKESLQ

-46 AASAEPAQNAEIV
+46 AASAEPAQDAEIV

-113 VYRNTAGAWDV
+113 VYHNTAGAWDV
-124 ALPAQMDA
+124 TLPAQMDA

-145 SFRFAGSLRRTPG
+145 SFRFAGSLQRTPG

-169 AEISH
+169 AEISS

-185 ERGESIQTAA
+185 ERGESIQTAEI
-195 VRDTQATVDTVQAE
+195 RDAQATVNTVRAE

-358 TSTIRDQSVFEVDQF
+358 TSTIRDQSVFEKLQN

-384 TPRHGRER
+384 TAKHGKER
-392 IFMKFKNLPKLTSA
+392 IFMKFSNLPKLTSA

-486 FKMPGWVEAGSEH
+486 FKMPDWVEAGSEH
-499 WEQFYSSDY
+499 WEEFYSSDY

-540 GTGQINNYTGNL
+540 GTGQINNSTGNL

-654 GNKSYFTDGG
+654 GNKSYFTDDG

-676 SNISVSYDGV
+676 SSISVSYDGV

-727 TYSGGNLVSIQSAL
+727 TYSGGNLVSIQSTL

-1056 AAGTSAAPQMDGNAL
+1056 AADTSAAPQMDGNAL

-1309 GVLNWVQAPGERHGD
+1309 GVLNWVQAPGQTDTTR
-1324 KTNYTYDSRLRL
+1324 TNYTYDSRFRTTGV
-1336 ASVDHWNAQV
+1336 SQGSAQV
-1346 NYTYSGELL
+1346 GYTYSGELL
-1355 DTISSRTSTE
+1355 DAISSASGTE

-1383 RTLISHTYSTDANRN
+1383 RTMISHTYSTDANRN

-1414 DSLVRT
+1414 DSLGRT

-1519 SASYTYDEYGR
+1519 SAGYTYDAYGR
-1530 MTGIVTKNGDNTVLN
+1530 MTGIVTKSGDSTVLN

-1555 TATSTQVSTW
+1555 TATSTQVFAW
-1565 NNGVDSYSYQYDS
+1565 NNGVDSTYYYTYDDAGNITSISGGKGEILYSYNELNQLIYADVPATGRTLTFSYDD
-1578 NGNISSMT
+1578 NGNILKRSSRLRF
-1586 DGFQRK
+1586 DKPSDPPR
-1592 RYNYEYD
+1592 EVS
-1599 LLGQLDYVED
+1599 YVY
-1609 VTGKKCWI
+1609 G
-1617 YLYDMHGNLVE
+1617 
-1628 QNSMDLS
+1628 
-1635 VEDRRCVFDGL
+1635 
-1646 YSYDDSDWPD
+1646 DSDWPD
-1656 LLTAYNGKPITYDEI
+1656 LLTAYNGTPITYDEI
-1671 GNPLTY
+1671 GNPLT
-1677 DGWTYTWQHGRQLV
+1677 DGTWTYTWQHGRQLV
-1691 GMEKEGTSISYA
+1691 GMENEEASISYA
-1703 YNASGRRISKTVNGT
+1703 YNTDGQRISKTVDGT
-1718 TYNYHYLGDQLVEMA
+1718 TYNYYYLGDQLVEMA
-1733 WGANRM
+1733 WGANKM

-1750 VNFNGTEYFYLKNAQ
+1750 VNFNGTEYFYLKNGQ
-1765 GDVTGLVDSTGAK
+1765 GDVTGLVDSTGTR
-1778 VVAYT
+1778 VVQYT
-1783 YGPWGESWGVSGTL
+1783 YDTWGEVWTVSGSL
-1797 ASTLGDL
+1797 SSTLGKL
-1804 NPLRYRGYV
+1804 NPFRYRSYV
-1813 YDTETGLYYLNSRYY
+1813 YDNETGLYYLNSRYY
-1828 NPTWGRFIN
+1828 NPVWGRFIN
-1837 ADNQLSTSSD
+1837 ADTPAVVTASPGSASWD
-1847 LSGTN
+1847 KN

-1857 GNNPVNRVDPTGEA
+1857 DGNPVNRADDGGEF
-1871 WWHWVLGAAI
+1871 WHFIVGAAVGGLI
-1881 VAACAVATVVTCGGV
+1881 SGISTAISGGSLTDVLINTATGMASGALAASGAGLITSMALSGAISATNSVASQVAAGEFNFTEVVV
-1896 AAAVTAVGLVSNGIA
+1896 DTAVGVVCGGIA
-1911 ASSAAATIAAGA
+1911 GSGASSVASNAGGAKQMINAGKQSVRRTVSTLKQKGISAAATEAKMASRYYR
-1923 FVGSSVVYGASVI
+1923 SSTKKVT
-1936 TAASSSSSI
+1936 TALFSKKSI
-1945 DDFYSQGNWGTVAAT
+1945 LS
-1960 AGGAVLGGY
+1960 AVLSPIY
-1969 NGYTAAKAPKQAS
+1969 
-1982 SGRGTQNPKVK
+1982 
-1993 AAVQR
+1993 
-1998 GQEMHKVMDYGPG
+1998 
-2011 VKKEISIAPGCRVD
+2011 SIAK
-2025 GIDFNNR
+2025 R
-2032 IIYELKPNNPQAIAR
+2032 IFKGR
-2047 GIKQL
+2047 
-2052 NRYTEAAKQ
+2052 R
-2061 QYGGTWTGVLKL
+2061 
-2073 YD
+2073 

>member
-41 IERAE
+41 IERTE
-46 AASAEPAQNAEIV
+46 AASAEPAQDAEIV

-158 TELYAAATDRA
+158 AEFYAAATDRA
-169 AEISH
+169 AEISR
-174 LPDSVTEALPL
+174 LPDSVTETLPL

-195 VRDTQATVDTVQAE
+195 VRDTQATVNTVQAE
-209 SSWDAMQR
+209 SSGDAMQR

-264 RYHLDSQG
+264 RYHLGSQG

-306 DENEAYCDDVQVRL
+306 DGNEAYCDDVQVRL

-358 TSTIRDQSVFEVDQF
+358 TSTIRDQSIFEVDQF

-384 TPRHGRER
+384 NPRHGRER

-459 SAEKWYTWTITN
+459 SAENWYTWTITN

-486 FKMPGWVEAGSEH
+486 FKMPDWVEAGSEH

-531 YTAQSAGTA
+531 YTSQSAGTA

-741 SGAATFG
+741 SGAAIFG

-857 MQNTVV
+857 LQNTVV
-863 NLVRNGSFEW
+863 DLVRNGSFEW

-880 DSGNASTGSWGNTK
+880 DSGNAATGSWS
-894 EYTYLEWEALKI
+894 YTSSPAYLEAKALQI
-906 SRTENGTAYSVRAT
+906 TRTEGGTPYSVRST
-920 DDAACP
+920 DDAVCT
-926 VQPGKTYTLSA
+926 VQPGQAYTLSA
-937 YVKTTGMTG
+937 YVKTTGMSG
-946 SGSGAQLLLKRMSTG
+946 SGEGAQLLLKRTDG
-961 ATVAQSRAITDTS
+961 TTVAASRSIAAES
-974 DWTRLEVTYT
+974 DWIHLEVTYT
-984 HPADAAADSLVV
+984 HPADAAAESLVV

-1009 CVQLE
+1009 GVQLE
-1014 QSANA
+1014 MSAGA
-1019 SRYNIMENGDFRT
+1019 SRYNLLENGDFRT
-1032 GTWSNWPTFG
+1032 GAWGGQSVFG
-1042 WRFSSACTSSDTKV
+1042 WNFSSNCTSGEVRT
-1056 AAGTSAAPQMDGNAL
+1056 AAPDGSAAPQMDANAL
-1071 RIIGGTSAAKNV
+1071 RMVGSSTLAKSI
-1083 YQNILISG
+1083 YQNVAISG
-1091 KAGDVYTL
+1091 AAGDVYTV
-1099 GCWAKGDS
+1099 GGWAKGDS
-1107 VPLTSGTGRKFGIVL
+1107 VPLTSGTGRRFGLLL
-1122 RFINNDV
+1122 RFYYTDGTDSDV
-1129 IVGEET
+1129 T

-1149 YLSMRVA
+1149 YLALRAVA
-1156 AKTAY
+1156 KKAY
-1161 TSMRIILVYECN
+1161 TSLRIHVLYDCN
-1173 ANVVYFDGV
+1173 ANVVYYDGM

-1236 DSYHNV
+1236 DSYRNV
-1242 STATSPGGVISSF
+1242 STATSPEGMVSSF

-1309 GVLNWVQAPGERHGD
+1309 GVLNWVQAPGQTDTTR
-1324 KTNYTYDSRLRL
+1324 TNYTYDSRFRTTGV
-1336 ASVDHWNAQV
+1336 SQGSAQV
-1346 NYTYSGELL
+1346 GYTYSGELL
-1355 DTISSRTSTE
+1355 DAISSASGTE

-1414 DSLVRT
+1414 DSLGRT

-1479 GYDDENNLSSQTQ
+1479 SYDDENNLSSQTQ

-1519 SASYTYDEYGR
+1519 SADYTYDAYGR
-1530 MTGIVTKNGDNTVLN
+1530 MTGIVTKSGDSTVLN
-1545 STISYNSPSN
+1545 STISYNSPSSI
-1555 TATSTQVSTW
+1555 ATSTQVAAW
-1565 NNGVDSYSYQYDS
+1565 NNGIDNYTYQY
-1578 NGNISSMT
+1578 NRAGNISSYF
-1586 DGFQRK
+1586 DNGD
-1592 RYNYEYD
+1592 EY
-1599 LLGQLDYVED
+1599 
-1609 VTGKKCWI
+1609 I
-1617 YLYDMHGNLVE
+1617 YTYDDFGRL
-1628 QNSMDLS
+1628 QS
-1635 VEDRRCVFDGL
+1635 VEDFEAGDL
-1646 YSYDDSDWPD
+1646 HTYSYDSGGNLTTRRYIDYYHSHEGYQTLGSYTYGDSQWKD
-1656 LLTAYNGKPITYDEI
+1656 LLTAYNGTPITYDAI
-1671 GNPLTY
+1671 GNPLT
-1677 DGWTYTWQHGRQLV
+1677 DGTWTYTWQHGRQLV
-1691 GMEKEGTSISYA
+1691 GMEKDGTSISYT
-1703 YNASGRRISKTVNGT
+1703 YNADGKRISKTVDGI
-1718 TYNYHYLGDQLVEMA
+1718 TYNYHYLGDQLVEMT
-1733 WGANRM
+1733 WGSNRM
-1739 HFTYDAVGPLS
+1739 RFSYDAIGAMS
-1750 VNFNGTEYFYLKNAQ
+1750 VNYNGTDYFYLRNAQ
-1765 GDVTGLVDSTGAK
+1765 GDVTGLVDSTGTK

-1783 YGPWGESWGVSGTL
+1783 YGPWGEAWGVSGTL
-1797 ASTLGDL
+1797 ASTLGAA
-1804 NPLRYRGYV
+1804 NPISYRGYV

-1837 ADNQLSTSSD
+1837 ADSPAVVTASLGSASWD
-1847 LSGTN
+1847 KN

-1857 GNNPVNRVDPTGEA
+1857 DGNPVNRADDGGEF
-1871 WWHWVLGAAI
+1871 WHFIVGAAVGGLI
-1881 VAACAVATVVTCGGV
+1881 SGISTAISGGSLTDVLINTATGMASGALAASGAGLITSMALSGAISATSSVASQVAAGEFNFTEVIVD
-1896 AAAVTAVGLVSNGIA
+1896 TAVGVVCGGIA
-1911 ASSAAATIAAGA
+1911 GSGASSVASNAGGAKQMINAGKQSVRRTVSTLKQKGISAAATEAKKASRYYR
-1923 FVGSSVVYGASVI
+1923 SSTKKVT
-1936 TAASSSSSI
+1936 TALFSKKSI
-1945 DDFYSQGNWGTVAAT
+1945 LS
-1960 AGGAVLGGY
+1960 AVLSPIY
-1969 NGYTAAKAPKQAS
+1969 
-1982 SGRGTQNPKVK
+1982 
-1993 AAVQR
+1993 
-1998 GQEMHKVMDYGPG
+1998 
-2011 VKKEISIAPGCRVD
+2011 SIAK
-2025 GIDFNNR
+2025 R
-2032 IIYELKPNNPQAIAR
+2032 IFR
-2047 GIKQL
+2047 G
-2052 NRYTEAAKQ
+2052 RR
-2061 QYGGTWTGVLKL
+2061 
-2073 YD
+2073 

>member
-46 AASAEPAQNAEIV
+46 AASAEPAQDAEIV

-145 SFRFAGSLRRTPG
+145 SFRFAGSLRRAPG

-169 AEISH
+169 AEISR

-239 KYDLTAE
+239 KYDLMAE

-320 LETTE
+320 LETAE

-358 TSTIRDQSVFEVDQF
+358 TSTIRDQSVFEKLQN

-384 TPRHGRER
+384 TAKHGKER
-392 IFMKFKNLPKLTSA
+392 IFMKFSNLPKLTSA

-486 FKMPGWVEAGSEH
+486 FKMPDWVEAGSEH
-499 WEQFYSSDY
+499 WEEFYSSDY

-727 TYSGGNLVSIQSAL
+727 TYSGGNLVSIQSTL

-906 SRTENGTAYSVRAT
+906 TRTENGTAYSVRAT

-1242 STATSPGGVISSF
+1242 STATSPEGMVSSF

-1266 TVGGSSQT
+1266 TVGSSSQT

-1295 ALGNTTTYGYDTQT
+1295 ALGNTTAYGYDTQT
-1309 GVLNWVQAPGERHGD
+1309 GVLNWVQSPGQTDTTR
-1324 KTNYTYDSRLRL
+1324 TNYTYDSRFRTTGV
-1336 ASVDHWNAQV
+1336 SQGSAQV
-1346 NYTYSGELL
+1346 GYTYSGELL
-1355 DTISSRTSTE
+1355 DAISSASGTE

-1414 DSLVRT
+1414 DSLGRT

-1492 TLNGNTYT
+1492 TLNGNTYI

-1519 SASYTYDEYGR
+1519 SAGYTYDAYGR
-1530 MTGIVTKNGDNTVLN
+1530 MTGIVTKSGDSTVLN

-1555 TATSTQVSTW
+1555 TATSTQVADW
-1565 NNGVDSYSYQYDS
+1565 NDGLTTYSYIYND
-1578 NGNISSMT
+1578 NGNIASISSDNRT
-1586 DGFQRK
+1586 AT
-1592 RYNYEYD
+1592 YEYD
-1599 LLGQLDYVED
+1599 TLNRLARANDPIA
-1609 VTGKKCWI
+1609 GKTW
-1617 YLYDMHGNLVE
+1617 V
-1628 QNSMDLS
+1628 
-1635 VEDRRCVFDGL
+1635 
-1646 YSYDDSDWPD
+1646 YSYDSGGNILKRSEYAYTANALGTPSEEVTYTYGDSQWKD

-1691 GMEKEGTSISYA
+1691 GMEKEGSSISYA
-1703 YNASGRRISKTVNGT
+1703 YNTDGRRISKTVNGT

-1739 HFTYDAVGPLS
+1739 HFTYDAVGPMS

-1797 ASTLGDL
+1797 ASTLGAM

-1813 YDTETGLYYLNSRYY
+1813 YDAETGLYYLNSRYY

-1837 ADNQLSTSSD
+1837 ADVIMGANSD
-1847 LSGTN
+1847 AGTYN

-1857 GNNPVNRVDPTGEA
+1857 GNNPVIRCDKGGMLWNNLALIICILPFELHAWNTIAVWVGVDTAAIGGKVLNITKKGDTYHADFDCWQQYFGYNDFYDLVFQWATSCEPKKFPFAYNGQEYVIWAWKGDYINMGAGAEMGIYTGGGPHWRVDKNLAMPMWVWLKYDGKTIVSHNDTTWWITGFNPNYLNKNENS
-1871 WWHWVLGAAI
+1871 LTAI
-1881 VAACAVATVVTCGGV
+1881 FSIRFNDPGMYYAFSATKPAGWKFGLMQGVGV
-1896 AAAVTAVGLVSNGIA
+1896 AYFI
-1911 ASSAAATIAAGA
+1911 
-1923 FVGSSVVYGASVI
+1923 F
-1936 TAASSSSSI
+1936 
-1945 DDFYSQGNWGTVAAT
+1945 
-1960 AGGAVLGGY
+1960 
-1969 NGYTAAKAPKQAS
+1969 
-1982 SGRGTQNPKVK
+1982 
-1993 AAVQR
+1993 
-1998 GQEMHKVMDYGPG
+1998 
-2011 VKKEISIAPGCRVD
+2011 
-2025 GIDFNNR
+2025 
-2032 IIYELKPNNPQAIAR
+2032 
-2047 GIKQL
+2047 
-2052 NRYTEAAKQ
+2052 
-2061 QYGGTWTGVLKL
+2061 
-2073 YD
+2073 

>member
-46 AASAEPAQNAEIV
+46 AASAEPAQDAEIV

-103 LRAERQNGST
+103 LRAERQNGNT

-132 QQAVSVE
+132 RQAVSVE

-145 SFRFAGSLRRTPG
+145 SFRFAGSLRRIPG
-158 TELYAAATDRA
+158 AELYAAATDRA
-169 AEISH
+169 AEISS

-185 ERGESIQTAA
+185 ERGESIQTAEI
-195 VRDTQATVDTVQAE
+195 RDAQATVDTVQAE

-264 RYHLDSQG
+264 RYHLGSQG

-320 LETTE
+320 LETAE

-358 TSTIRDQSVFEVDQF
+358 TSTIRDQSIFEVDQF

-486 FKMPGWVEAGSEH
+486 FKMPDWVEAGSEH

-824 TVSIQDGQGNAQ
+824 TVSIQDDQGNAQ

-873 EGAFWTG
+873 SAFWTG
-880 DSGNASTGSWGNTK
+880 DSGNAATGSWS
-894 EYTYLEWEALKI
+894 YTSSPAYLEAKALQI
-906 SRTENGTAYSVRAT
+906 TRTEGGTPYSVRST
-920 DDAACP
+920 DDAVCT
-926 VQPGKTYTLSA
+926 VQPGQAYTLSA
-937 YVKTTGMTG
+937 YVKTTGMSG
-946 SGSGAQLLLKRMSTG
+946 SGEGAQLLLKRTDG
-961 ATVAQSRAITDTS
+961 TTVAASRSIAAES
-974 DWTRLEVTYT
+974 DWIHLEVTYT
-984 HPADAAADSLVV
+984 HPADAAAESLVV

-1009 CVQLE
+1009 GVQLE
-1014 QSANA
+1014 MSAGA
-1019 SRYNIMENGDFRT
+1019 SRYNLLENGDFRT
-1032 GTWSNWPTFG
+1032 GAWGGQSVFG
-1042 WRFSSACTSSDTKV
+1042 WNFSSNCTSGEVRT
-1056 AAGTSAAPQMDGNAL
+1056 AAPDSSAAPQMDANAL
-1071 RIIGGTSAAKNV
+1071 RMVGSSTLAKSI
-1083 YQNILISG
+1083 YQNVAISG
-1091 KAGDVYTL
+1091 AAGDVYTV
-1099 GCWAKGDS
+1099 GGWAKGDS
-1107 VPLTSGTGRKFGIVL
+1107 VPLTSGTGRRFGLLL
-1122 RFINNDV
+1122 RFYYTDGTDSDV
-1129 IVGEET
+1129 T

-1149 YLSMRVA
+1149 YLALRAVA
-1156 AKTAY
+1156 KKAY
-1161 TSMRIILVYECN
+1161 TSLRIHVLYDCN
-1173 ANVVYFDGV
+1173 ANVVYYDGM

-1195 DANGNIISVTD
+1195 DANGNITSVTD

-1242 STATSPGGVISSF
+1242 STATSPEGMVSSF

-1309 GVLNWVQAPGERHGD
+1309 GVLNWVQAPGQTETTR
-1324 KTNYTYDSRLRL
+1324 TNYTYDSRFRTTGV
-1336 ASVDHWNAQV
+1336 SQGSAQV
-1346 NYTYSGELL
+1346 GYTYSGELL
-1355 DTISSRTSTE
+1355 DAISSASGTE
-1365 YSFDYGAFDL
+1365 YRFDYGAFDL

-1414 DSLVRT
+1414 DSLGRT

-1479 GYDDENNLSSQTQ
+1479 GYDDEGNMTSQEQ

-1519 SASYTYDEYGR
+1519 SAGYTYDALGR
-1530 MTGIVTKNGDNTVLN
+1530 MTGITVKNGNVVVVNTG
-1545 STISYNSPSN
+1545 ISYTSPSN
-1555 TATSTQVSTW
+1555 TATSTQVAAW
-1565 NNGVDSYSYQYDS
+1565 NNGIDNYTYQY
-1578 NGNISSMT
+1578 NRAGNISSYF
-1586 DGFQRK
+1586 DNGD
-1592 RYNYEYD
+1592 EY
-1599 LLGQLDYVED
+1599 
-1609 VTGKKCWI
+1609 I
-1617 YLYDMHGNLVE
+1617 YTYDDFGRL
-1628 QNSMDLS
+1628 QS
-1635 VEDRRCVFDGL
+1635 VEDFEAGDL
-1646 YSYDDSDWPD
+1646 HTYSYDSGGNLTTRRYIDYYHSHEGYQTLGSYTYGDSQWKD
-1656 LLTAYNGKPITYDEI
+1656 LLTAYNGTPITYDAI
-1671 GNPLTY
+1671 GNPLT
-1677 DGWTYTWQHGRQLV
+1677 DGTWTYTWQHGRQLV
-1691 GMEKEGTSISYA
+1691 GMEKDGTSISYT
-1703 YNASGRRISKTVNGT
+1703 YNADGKRISKTVDGI
-1718 TYNYHYLGDQLVEMA
+1718 TYNYHYLGDQLVEMT
-1733 WGANRM
+1733 WGSNRM
-1739 HFTYDAVGPLS
+1739 RFSYDAIGAMS
-1750 VNFNGTEYFYLKNAQ
+1750 VNYNGTDYFYLRNAQ

-1778 VVAYT
+1778 VVTYAYD
-1783 YGPWGESWGVSGTL
+1783 PWGKTWAASGTL
-1797 ASTLGDL
+1797 AFTLGTF

-1828 NPTWGRFIN
+1828 NPVWGRFIN
-1837 ADNQLSTSSD
+1837 ADGFVSTGQGI
-1847 LSGTN
+1847 SGN
-1852 LFAYC
+1852 NMFAYC
-1857 GNNPVNRVDPTGEA
+1857 GNNPVNRYDPDGDA
-1871 WWHWVLGAAI
+1871 FLAAIAIGGAAVWKFGAAVVAFLGALFTI
-1881 VAACAVATVVTCGGV
+1881 NSVAKNPPALPPITIPKFEFKPKIEEKAKEEEKDKDVTVSPPIKRQ
-1896 AAAVTAVGLVSNGIA
+1896 AYFPADPYSFRPKGLTMREYAGTYNGRIIEWRDPISKA
-1911 ASSAAATIAAGA
+1911 KI
-1923 FVGSSVVYGASVI
+1923 FEWNEDLRYGSHYHVMLIEWDGQH
-1936 TAASSSSSI
+1936 
-1945 DDFYSQGNWGTVAAT
+1945 QGNHYLPGAPVPEPWNSIYF
-1960 AGGAVLGGY
+1960 GG
-1969 NGYTAAKAPKQAS
+1969 
-1982 SGRGTQNPKVK
+1982 
-1993 AAVQR
+1993 
-1998 GQEMHKVMDYGPG
+1998 
-2011 VKKEISIAPGCRVD
+2011 
-2025 GIDFNNR
+2025 
-2032 IIYELKPNNPQAIAR
+2032 
-2047 GIKQL
+2047 
-2052 NRYTEAAKQ
+2052 
-2061 QYGGTWTGVLKL
+2061 
-2073 YD
+2073 

>member
-28 LAIEIDQRKESLQ
+28 LAIEINQRKESLQ
-41 IERAE
+41 IERTE
-46 AASAEPAQNAEIV
+46 AASAEPAQDAEIV

-132 QQAVSVE
+132 RQAVSVE

-169 AEISH
+169 AEISR

-195 VRDTQATVDTVQAE
+195 VRDARAAVDTVQAE

-341 SRAYPVV
+341 SRQYPVV
-348 LDPVLQPVAN
+348 LDPVLQPVSN
-358 TSTIRDQSVFEVDQF
+358 TYTIRDQSVFEVDQF

-486 FKMPGWVEAGSEH
+486 FKMPDWVEAGSEH

-873 EGAFWTG
+873 SAFWTG
-880 DSGNASTGSWGNTK
+880 DSGNAATGSWS
-894 EYTYLEWEALKI
+894 YTSSPAYLEAKALQI
-906 SRTENGTAYSVRAT
+906 TRTEGGTPYSVRST
-920 DDAACP
+920 DDAVCT
-926 VQPGKTYTLSA
+926 VQPGQAYTLSA
-937 YVKTTGMTG
+937 YVKTTGMSG
-946 SGSGAQLLLKRMSTG
+946 SGEGAQLLLKRTDG
-961 ATVAQSRAITDTS
+961 TTVAASRSIAAES
-974 DWTRLEVTYT
+974 DWIHLEVTYT
-984 HPADAAADSLVV
+984 HPADAAAESLVV

-1009 CVQLE
+1009 GVQLE
-1014 QSANA
+1014 MSAGA
-1019 SRYNIMENGDFRT
+1019 SRYNLLENGDFRT
-1032 GTWSNWPTFG
+1032 GAWGGQSVFG
-1042 WRFSSACTSSDTKV
+1042 WNFSSNCTSGEVRT
-1056 AAGTSAAPQMDGNAL
+1056 AAPDGSAAPQMDANAL
-1071 RIIGGTSAAKNV
+1071 RMVGSSTLAKSI
-1083 YQNILISG
+1083 YQNVAISG
-1091 KAGDVYTL
+1091 AAGDVYTV
-1099 GCWAKGDS
+1099 GGWAKGDS
-1107 VPLTSGTGRKFGIVL
+1107 VPLTSGTGRRFGLLL
-1122 RFINNDV
+1122 RFYYTDGTDSDV
-1129 IVGEET
+1129 T

-1149 YLSMRVA
+1149 YLALRAVA
-1156 AKTAY
+1156 KKAY
-1161 TSMRIILVYECN
+1161 TSMRILLVYECN

-1195 DANGNIISVTD
+1195 DANGNITSVTD

-1242 STATSPGGVISSF
+1242 STATSPEGMVSSF

-1266 TVGGSSQT
+1266 TVGSSSQT

-1295 ALGNTTTYGYDTQT
+1295 ALGNTTAYGYDTQT
-1309 GVLNWVQAPGERHGD
+1309 GVLNWVQSPGQTETTR
-1324 KTNYTYDSRLRL
+1324 TNYTYDSRFRTTGV
-1336 ASVDHWNAQV
+1336 SQGSAQV
-1346 NYTYSGELL
+1346 GYTYSGELL
-1355 DTISSRTSTE
+1355 DAISSASGTE

-1414 DSLVRT
+1414 DSLGRT

-1519 SASYTYDEYGR
+1519 SAGYTYDAYGR
-1530 MTGIVTKNGDNTVLN
+1530 MTGIVTKSGDSTVLN

-1555 TATSTQVSTW
+1555 TATSTQVAAW
-1565 NNGVDSYSYQYDS
+1565 NNGIDNYTYQY
-1578 NGNISSMT
+1578 NRAGNISSYF
-1586 DGFQRK
+1586 DNGD
-1592 RYNYEYD
+1592 EY
-1599 LLGQLDYVED
+1599 
-1609 VTGKKCWI
+1609 I
-1617 YLYDMHGNLVE
+1617 YTYDDFGRL
-1628 QNSMDLS
+1628 QS
-1635 VEDRRCVFDGL
+1635 VEDFEAGDL
-1646 YSYDDSDWPD
+1646 HTYSYDSGGNLTTRRYIDYYHSHEGYQTLGSYTYGDSQWKD
-1656 LLTAYNGKPITYDEI
+1656 LLTAYNGTPITYDAI
-1671 GNPLTY
+1671 GNPLT
-1677 DGWTYTWQHGRQLV
+1677 DGTWTYTWQHGRQLV
-1691 GMEKEGTSISYA
+1691 GMEKDGTSISYT
-1703 YNASGRRISKTVNGT
+1703 YNADGKRISKTVDGI
-1718 TYNYHYLGDQLVEMA
+1718 TYNYHYLGDQLVEMT
-1733 WGANRM
+1733 WGSNRM
-1739 HFTYDAVGPLS
+1739 RFSYDAIGAMS
-1750 VNFNGTEYFYLKNAQ
+1750 VSYNGTDYFYLRNAQ

-1778 VVAYT
+1778 VVTYAYD
-1783 YGPWGESWGVSGTL
+1783 PWGKTWAASGTL
-1797 ASTLGDL
+1797 AFTLGTF

-1837 ADNQLSTSSD
+1837 ADGFVSTGQGI
-1847 LSGTN
+1847 SGN
-1852 LFAYC
+1852 NMFAYC
-1857 GNNPVNRVDPTGEA
+1857 GNDPVNRYDPDGDA
-1871 WWHWVLGAAI
+1871 FLAAIAIGGAAVWKFGAAVVAFLGALFTI
-1881 VAACAVATVVTCGGV
+1881 NSVAKNPPALPPITIPKFEFKPKIEEKAKEEEKD
-1896 AAAVTAVGLVSNGIA
+1896 AAVPSQSNTTIYRYGGTNPGNLTPKEKDRYTGLSFSTVPLPGAARTTIEDLNSTGLVYAVRDG
-1911 ASSAAATIAAGA
+1911 ATHVSVRPIGGSVKDWIDAG
-1923 FVGSSVVYGASVI
+1923 
-1936 TAASSSSSI
+1936 SSSI
-1945 DDFYSQGNWGTVAAT
+1945 WTQ
-1960 AGGAVLGGY
+1960 AV
-1969 NGYTAAKAPKQAS
+1969 KSVVVKWD
-1982 SGRGTQNPKVK
+1982 GRN
-1993 AAVQR
+1993 
-1998 GQEMHKVMDYGPG
+1998 
-2011 VKKEISIAPGCRVD
+2011 
-2025 GIDFNNR
+2025 
-2032 IIYELKPNNPQAIAR
+2032 
-2047 GIKQL
+2047 
-2052 NRYTEAAKQ
+2052 
-2061 QYGGTWTGVLKL
+2061 
-2073 YD
+2073 

>member
-46 AASAEPAQNAEIV
+46 AASAEPAQDAEIV
-59 SEIPSGRDAYQKE
+59 SEVPSGRDAYQKE

-80 MLAVYPTAVHY
+80 MLAVYSTAVHY

-169 AEISH
+169 AEISR

-195 VRDTQATVDTVQAE
+195 VRDAQAAVDTVQAE

-341 SRAYPVV
+341 SRQYPVV
-348 LDPVLQPVAN
+348 LDPVLQPVSN
-358 TSTIRDQSVFEVDQF
+358 TYTIRDQSVFEVDQF

-384 TPRHGRER
+384 NPRHGRER

-406 DVIVNATVSMLKCG
+406 DVIVNATVSMLKYKACTP
-420 VDDPIDIEAHQVNG
+420 VDIEAHQVNG
-434 DWDSATITWS
+434 DWDSATVTWD
-444 NQPSHNANIEDFQTV
+444 NQPAHDPNIEDYQTV
-459 SAEKWYTWTITN
+459 DSRSWYTWNITN
-471 IAQSWYEDNRNTGVM
+471 IAQSWYEDGRNTGVM
-486 FKMPGWVEAGSEH
+486 FKLPDWVEAGSER

-518 SYINNCGLESIWD
+518 SFINNCGLESVWD

-575 ANDKDSNASFTGYGW
+575 ANDKDSNASFAGYGW

-676 SNISVSYDGV
+676 SNISVRYDGV

-702 YNTDGYLSKIAFL
+702 YDADGYLSKIAFL

-722 AAETF
+722 ASETF
-727 TYSGGNLVSIQSAL
+727 TYSGGNLVSIQSTL

-780 VTGVAEYHNDTA
+780 VTRVAEYHNGTA
-792 GGTLAIE
+792 GGTLDIE

-805 VFQDHSGN
+805 VFQDHNGN

-824 TVSIQDGQGNAQ
+824 TVSVQDGQGNAQ

-845 FKAASQ
+845 FKAANQ

-880 DSGNASTGSWGNTK
+880 DSGNASTGSWGYTADFAYLGKMSMKLIGEETNT
-894 EYTYLEWEALKI
+894 T
-906 SRTENGTAYSVRAT
+906 NSVRAT
-920 DDAACP
+920 DASACP
-926 VQPGKTYTLSA
+926 IQPGKTYTLSA

-946 SGSGAQLLLKRMSTG
+946 AGSGAQLLLKCKSTG
-961 ATVAQSRAITDTS
+961 ATVAQSRAITSTS

-1019 SRYNIMENGDFRT
+1019 SRYNIVENSDFRI
-1032 GTWSNWPTFG
+1032 GLGQGPNMFMVFG
-1042 WRFSSACTSSDTKV
+1042 WGSEQINTFVSFLQPAPGETAT
-1056 AAGTSAAPQMDGNAL
+1056 PQMNS
-1071 RIIGGTSAAKNV
+1071 TSVKISGETNSAKNV
-1083 YQNILISG
+1083 FQVIPISG

-1156 AKTAY
+1156 AKKDY
-1161 TSMRIILVYECN
+1161 TSMRILLVYECN

-1242 STATSPGGVISSF
+1242 STATSPEGMVSSF

-1309 GVLNWVQAPGERHGD
+1309 GVLNWVQSPGQTDTTR
-1324 KTNYTYDSRLRL
+1324 TNYTYDSRFRTTGV
-1336 ASVDHWNAQV
+1336 SQGSAQV
-1346 NYTYSGELL
+1346 GYTYSGELL
-1355 DTISSRTSTE
+1355 DAISSASGTE

-1383 RTLISHTYSTDANRN
+1383 RTLISHTYSADANRN

-1414 DSLVRT
+1414 DSLGRT

-1431 DYIYDNNGNLG
+1431 GYIYDNNGNLG
-1442 ILKDSATGRNTQY
+1442 ILKDRATGRN
-1455 FYDFQDRLMR
+1455 
-1465 YEESGQGYSNAVQW
+1465 
-1479 GYDDENNLSSQTQ
+1479 
-1492 TLNGNTYT
+1492 

-1510 LTKTTVGNV
+1510 LTKTTVGNI
-1519 SASYTYDEYGR
+1519 SAGYTYDAYGR
-1530 MTGIVTKNGDNTVLN
+1530 MTGIVTKSGDSTVLT

-1555 TATSTQVSTW
+1555 TATSTQVADW
-1565 NNGVDSYSYQYDS
+1565 NDGVDTYTYIYNDK
-1578 NGNISSMT
+1578 GNIASISSDNRT
-1586 DGFQRK
+1586 AT
-1592 RYNYEYD
+1592 YEYD
-1599 LLGQLDYVED
+1599 TLDRLTRAND
-1609 VTGKKCWI
+1609 PIAGKTW
-1617 YLYDMHGNLVE
+1617 V
-1628 QNSMDLS
+1628 
-1635 VEDRRCVFDGL
+1635 
-1646 YSYDDSDWPD
+1646 YSYDSGGNILKRSEYAYTANALGTPSEEVTYTYGDSQWKD

-1691 GMEKEGTSISYA
+1691 GMEKDGSSISYA
-1703 YNASGRRISKTVNGT
+1703 YNTDGKRISKTVNGT

-1765 GDVTGLVDSTGAK
+1765 GDVTGLVDSTGTK

-1783 YGPWGESWGVSGTL
+1783 CGPWGEAWGVSGTL
-1797 ASTLGDL
+1797 ASTLGAM

-1828 NPTWGRFIN
+1828 NPVWGRFIN
-1837 ADNQLSTSSD
+1837 ADSLIDGSSATSQ
-1847 LSGTN
+1847 N
-1852 LFAYC
+1852 MFAYC
-1857 GNNPVNRVDPTGEA
+1857 NNNPVNMADPTGHLPFFLVTGLIGA
-1871 WWHWVLGAAI
+1871 VAGAIIGGVRAAKSGNSVWKGALKGAAI
-1881 VAACAVATVVTCGGV
+1881 GG
-1896 AAAVTAVGLVSNGIA
+1896 AIGLGA
-1911 ASSAAATIAAGA
+1911 GMAAGA
-1923 FVGSSVVYGASVI
+1923 ALAGSVTASTGAVMAGASALASTVSAGGI
-1936 TAASSSSSI
+1936 GAGASYIASNVSRAAGSLAPTAQTAASKM
-1945 DDFYSQGNWGTVAAT
+1945 QQAA
-1960 AGGAVLGGY
+1960 
-1969 NGYTAAKAPKQAS
+1969 
-1982 SGRGTQNPKVK
+1982 
-1993 AAVQR
+1993 
-1998 GQEMHKVMDYGPG
+1998 
-2011 VKKEISIAPGCRVD
+2011 
-2025 GIDFNNR
+2025 
-2032 IIYELKPNNPQAIAR
+2032 AR
-2047 GIKQL
+2047 GKAGEAMSGLIKNNTHIPSLTQTASYRIPDGLDIDLRILSEVKNYSGTLSYTKQL
-2052 NRYTEAAKQ
+2052 KDFVLWSQAKGFQMCLYTNATLSGPLQ
-2061 QYGGTWTGVLKL
+2061 QLVDSGIIRL
-2073 YD
+2073 YPLG

>member
-28 LAIEIDQRKESLQ
+28 LAIEINQRKESLQ
-41 IERAE
+41 IERTE
-46 AASAEPAQNAEIV
+46 AASAEPAQDAEIV

-132 QQAVSVE
+132 RQAVSVE

-169 AEISH
+169 AEISR

-195 VRDTQATVDTVQAE
+195 VRDARAAVDTVQAE

-341 SRAYPVV
+341 SRQYPVV
-348 LDPVLQPVAN
+348 LDPVLQPVSN
-358 TSTIRDQSVFEVDQF
+358 TYTIRDQSVFEVDQF

-486 FKMPGWVEAGSEH
+486 FKMPDWVEAGSEH

-873 EGAFWTG
+873 SAFWTG
-880 DSGNASTGSWGNTK
+880 DSGNAATGSWS
-894 EYTYLEWEALKI
+894 YTSSPAYLEAKALQI
-906 SRTENGTAYSVRAT
+906 TRTEGGTPYSVRST
-920 DDAACP
+920 DDAVCT
-926 VQPGKTYTLSA
+926 VQPGQAYTLSA
-937 YVKTTGMTG
+937 YVKTTGMSG
-946 SGSGAQLLLKRMSTG
+946 SGEGAQLLLKRTDG
-961 ATVAQSRAITDTS
+961 TTVAASRSIAAES
-974 DWTRLEVTYT
+974 DWIHLEVTYT
-984 HPADAAADSLVV
+984 HPADAAAESLVV

-1009 CVQLE
+1009 GVQLE
-1014 QSANA
+1014 MSAGA
-1019 SRYNIMENGDFRT
+1019 SRYNLLENGDFRT
-1032 GTWSNWPTFG
+1032 GAWGGQSVFG
-1042 WRFSSACTSSDTKV
+1042 WNFSSNCTSGEVRT
-1056 AAGTSAAPQMDGNAL
+1056 AAPDGSAAPQMDANAL
-1071 RIIGGTSAAKNV
+1071 RMVGSSTLAKSI
-1083 YQNILISG
+1083 YQNVAISG
-1091 KAGDVYTL
+1091 AAGDVYTV
-1099 GCWAKGDS
+1099 GGWAKGDS
-1107 VPLTSGTGRKFGIVL
+1107 VPLTSGTGRRFGLLL
-1122 RFINNDV
+1122 RFYYTDGTDSDV
-1129 IVGEET
+1129 T

-1149 YLSMRVA
+1149 YLALRAVA
-1156 AKTAY
+1156 KKAY
-1161 TSMRIILVYECN
+1161 TSMRILLVYECN

-1195 DANGNIISVTD
+1195 DANGNITSVTD

-1242 STATSPGGVISSF
+1242 STATSPEGMVSSF

-1266 TVGGSSQT
+1266 TVGSSSQT

-1295 ALGNTTTYGYDTQT
+1295 ALGNTTAYGYDTQT
-1309 GVLNWVQAPGERHGD
+1309 GVLNWVQSPGQTETTR
-1324 KTNYTYDSRLRL
+1324 TNYTYDSRFRTTGV
-1336 ASVDHWNAQV
+1336 SQGSAQV
-1346 NYTYSGELL
+1346 GYTYSGELL
-1355 DTISSRTSTE
+1355 DAISSASGTE

-1414 DSLVRT
+1414 DSLGRT

-1519 SASYTYDEYGR
+1519 SAGYTYDAYGR
-1530 MTGIVTKNGDNTVLN
+1530 MTGIVTKSGDSTVLN

-1555 TATSTQVSTW
+1555 TATSTQVAAW
-1565 NNGVDSYSYQYDS
+1565 NNGIDNYTYQY
-1578 NGNISSMT
+1578 NRAGNISSYF
-1586 DGFQRK
+1586 DNGD
-1592 RYNYEYD
+1592 EY
-1599 LLGQLDYVED
+1599 
-1609 VTGKKCWI
+1609 I
-1617 YLYDMHGNLVE
+1617 YTYDDFGRL
-1628 QNSMDLS
+1628 QS
-1635 VEDRRCVFDGL
+1635 VEDFEAGDL
-1646 YSYDDSDWPD
+1646 HTYSYDSGGNLTTRRYIDYYHSHEGYQTLGSYTYGDSQWKD
-1656 LLTAYNGKPITYDEI
+1656 LLTAYNGTPITYDAI
-1671 GNPLTY
+1671 GNPLT
-1677 DGWTYTWQHGRQLV
+1677 DGTWTYTWQHGRQLV
-1691 GMEKEGTSISYA
+1691 GMEKDGTSISYT
-1703 YNASGRRISKTVNGT
+1703 YNADGKRISKTVDGI
-1718 TYNYHYLGDQLVEMA
+1718 TYNYHYLGDQLVEMT
-1733 WGANRM
+1733 WGSNRM
-1739 HFTYDAVGPLS
+1739 RFSYDAIGAMS
-1750 VNFNGTEYFYLKNAQ
+1750 VSYNGTDYFYLRNAQ

-1778 VVAYT
+1778 VVTYAYD
-1783 YGPWGESWGVSGTL
+1783 PWGKTWAASGTL
-1797 ASTLGDL
+1797 AFTLGTF

-1828 NPTWGRFIN
+1828 NPVWGRFIN
-1837 ADNQLSTSSD
+1837 ADGFVSTGQGI
-1847 LSGTN
+1847 SGN
-1852 LFAYC
+1852 NMFAYC
-1857 GNNPVNRVDPTGEA
+1857 GNDPVNRYDPDGDA
-1871 WWHWVLGAAI
+1871 FLAAIAIGGAAVWKFGAAVVAFLGALFTI
-1881 VAACAVATVVTCGGV
+1881 NSVAKNPPALPPITIPKFEFKPKIEEKAKEEEKD
-1896 AAAVTAVGLVSNGIA
+1896 AAVPSQSNTTIYRYGGTNPGNLTPKEKDRYTGLSFSTVPLPGAARTTIEDLNSTGLVYAVRDG
-1911 ASSAAATIAAGA
+1911 ATHVSVRPIGGSVKDWIDAG
-1923 FVGSSVVYGASVI
+1923 
-1936 TAASSSSSI
+1936 SSSI
-1945 DDFYSQGNWGTVAAT
+1945 WTQ
-1960 AGGAVLGGY
+1960 AV
-1969 NGYTAAKAPKQAS
+1969 KSVVVKWD
-1982 SGRGTQNPKVK
+1982 GRN
-1993 AAVQR
+1993 
-1998 GQEMHKVMDYGPG
+1998 
-2011 VKKEISIAPGCRVD
+2011 
-2025 GIDFNNR
+2025 
-2032 IIYELKPNNPQAIAR
+2032 
-2047 GIKQL
+2047 
-2052 NRYTEAAKQ
+2052 
-2061 QYGGTWTGVLKL
+2061 
-2073 YD
+2073 

>member
-46 AASAEPAQNAEIV
+46 AASAEPAQDAEIV

-145 SFRFAGSLRRTPG
+145 SFRFAGSLQRTPG

-169 AEISH
+169 AEISR

-185 ERGESIQTAA
+185 ERGESIQTAEI
-195 VRDTQATVDTVQAE
+195 RDTQATVNTVQAE
-209 SSWDAMQR
+209 SSWDTMQR

-358 TSTIRDQSVFEVDQF
+358 TSTIRDQSVFEKLQN

-384 TPRHGRER
+384 TAKHGKER
-392 IFMKFKNLPKLTSA
+392 IFMKFSNLPKLTSA

-420 VDDPIDIEAHQVNG
+420 VDNPIDIEAHQVNG

-486 FKMPGWVEAGSEH
+486 FKMPDWVEAGSEH
-499 WEQFYSSDY
+499 WEEFYSSDY

-596 RVYPFTQD
+596 RIYPFTQD

-727 TYSGGNLVSIQSAL
+727 TYSGGNLVSIQSTL

-1056 AAGTSAAPQMDGNAL
+1056 AADTSAAPQMDGNAL

-1242 STATSPGGVISSF
+1242 STATSPEGMVSSF

-1309 GVLNWVQAPGERHGD
+1309 GVLNWVQAPGQTDTTR
-1324 KTNYTYDSRLRL
+1324 TNYTYDSRFRTTGV
-1336 ASVDHWNAQV
+1336 SQGSAQV
-1346 NYTYSGELL
+1346 GYAYSGELL
-1355 DTISSRTSTE
+1355 DAISSASGTE

-1414 DSLVRT
+1414 DSLGRT

-1465 YEESGQGYSNAVQW
+1465 YEESGQGYSNAVHW

-1500 TQYTYDKDNR
+1500 TQYSYDKDNR
-1510 LTKTTVGNV
+1510 LTKTTAGNV
-1519 SASYTYDEYGR
+1519 SAGYTYDAYGR
-1530 MTGIVTKNGDNTVLN
+1530 MTGIVTKNGDSTVLN

-1555 TATSTQVSTW
+1555 TATSTQVADW
-1565 NNGVDSYSYQYDS
+1565 NDGLTTYSYIYND
-1578 NGNISSMT
+1578 NGNIASISSDNRT
-1586 DGFQRK
+1586 AT
-1592 RYNYEYD
+1592 YEYD
-1599 LLGQLDYVED
+1599 TLNRLTRANDPIA
-1609 VTGKKCWI
+1609 GKTW
-1617 YLYDMHGNLVE
+1617 V
-1628 QNSMDLS
+1628 
-1635 VEDRRCVFDGL
+1635 
-1646 YSYDDSDWPD
+1646 YSYDSGGNILKRSEYAYTANALGTPSEEATYTYGDSQWKD

-1691 GMEKEGTSISYA
+1691 GMEKEGSSISYA
-1703 YNASGRRISKTVNGT
+1703 YNTDGKRISKTVNGT

-1739 HFTYDAVGPLS
+1739 HFTYDGIGPAS
-1750 VNFNGTEYFYLKNAQ
+1750 VLFNGEEYFYSRNAQ

-1783 YGPWGESWGVSGTL
+1783 YGPWGEARGVSGIL
-1797 ASTLGDL
+1797 ASTLGAM

-1813 YDTETGLYYLNSRYY
+1813 YDTETGLYYVSSRYY
-1828 NPTWGRFIN
+1828 DPEIGRFIN
-1837 ADNQLSTSSD
+1837 IDGVMGVNADM
-1847 LSGTN
+1847 GTYN

-1857 GNNPVNRVDPTGEA
+1857 GNNPINRYDAGGMFWKEIISGILHSVNNSAVAIGIDTAAIGGALLNMDIDGDGNYHARFNCWQQYMGYNDLYDFFFNLGTSCNAKNFEFTYNGEEYVIWVWKGDYINMGAGAEMGIYTGGEPHWRVDKSLAMYMSMQLECNGTTIIKPYRAYTWWITGFNPNYPN
-1871 WWHWVLGAAI
+1871 VDVSTL
-1881 VAACAVATVVTCGGV
+1881 
-1896 AAAVTAVGLVSNGIA
+1896 TANFFIWFKDPGMFYAFKSKNPQGWSFGIM
-1911 ASSAAATIAAGA
+1911 
-1923 FVGSSVVYGASVI
+1923 
-1936 TAASSSSSI
+1936 
-1945 DDFYSQGNWGTVAAT
+1945 QGF
-1960 AGGAVLGGY
+1960 
-1969 NGYTAAKAPKQAS
+1969 YTAA
-1982 SGRGTQNPKVK
+1982 
-1993 AAVQR
+1993 
-1998 GQEMHKVMDYGPG
+1998 
-2011 VKKEISIAPGCRVD
+2011 
-2025 GIDFNNR
+2025 
-2032 IIYELKPNNPQAIAR
+2032 
-2047 GIKQL
+2047 
-2052 NRYTEAAKQ
+2052 YTF
-2061 QYGGTWTGVLKL
+2061 
-2073 YD
+2073 

>member
-28 LAIEIDQRKESLQ
+28 LAIEIGQRKESLQ

-46 AASAEPAQNAEIV
+46 AASAEPAQDAEIV

-132 QQAVSVE
+132 RQAVSVE

-145 SFRFAGSLRRTPG
+145 SFRFAGSLRRAPG

-169 AEISH
+169 AEISR

-320 LETTE
+320 LETAE

-358 TSTIRDQSVFEVDQF
+358 TSTIRDQSVFEKLQN

-384 TPRHGRER
+384 TAKHGKER
-392 IFMKFKNLPKLTSA
+392 IFMKFSNLPKLTSA

-459 SAEKWYTWTITN
+459 STEKWYTWAITN

-486 FKMPGWVEAGSEH
+486 FKMPDWVEAGSEH

-531 YTAQSAGTA
+531 YTSQSAGTA

-727 TYSGGNLVSIQSAL
+727 TYSGGNLVSIQSTL

-1019 SRYNIMENGDFRT
+1019 SRYNIMENGDFST

-1156 AKTAY
+1156 AKAAY

-1242 STATSPGGVISSF
+1242 STATSPEGVISSF

-1309 GVLNWVQAPGERHGD
+1309 GVLNWVQAPGQTDTTR
-1324 KTNYTYDSRLRL
+1324 TNYTYDSRFRTTGV
-1336 ASVDHWNAQV
+1336 SQGSAQV
-1346 NYTYSGELL
+1346 GYTYSGELL
-1355 DTISSRTSTE
+1355 DAISSASGTE

-1414 DSLVRT
+1414 DSLGRT

-1530 MTGIVTKNGDNTVLN
+1530 MTGIVTKSGDSTVLN

-1555 TATSTQVSTW
+1555 TATSTQVSAW
-1565 NNGVDSYSYQYDS
+1565 NNGVDSTYYYTYDDAGNITSISGGKGEILYSYNELNQLIYADVPATGRTLTFSYDD
-1578 NGNISSMT
+1578 NGNILKRSSRLRF
-1586 DGFQRK
+1586 DKPSDPPR
-1592 RYNYEYD
+1592 EVS
-1599 LLGQLDYVED
+1599 YVY
-1609 VTGKKCWI
+1609 G
-1617 YLYDMHGNLVE
+1617 
-1628 QNSMDLS
+1628 
-1635 VEDRRCVFDGL
+1635 
-1646 YSYDDSDWPD
+1646 DSDWPD
-1656 LLTAYNGKPITYDEI
+1656 LLTAHCGTPITYDEI
-1671 GNPLTY
+1671 GNPLDDWT
-1677 DGWTYTWQHGRQLV
+1677 WTYTWQHGRQLV
-1691 GMEKEGTSISYA
+1691 GMENEETSISYA
-1703 YNASGRRISKTVNGT
+1703 YNTDGQRISKTVDGT
-1718 TYNYHYLGDQLVEMA
+1718 TYNYYYLGDQLVEMA
-1733 WGANRM
+1733 WGTNRM

-1750 VNFNGTEYFYLKNAQ
+1750 VNFNGTEYFYLKNGQ
-1765 GDVTGLVDSTGAK
+1765 RDVTGLVDSTGAK
-1778 VVAYT
+1778 VVQYT
-1783 YGPWGESWGVSGTL
+1783 YDTWGEVWTVSGSL
-1797 ASTLGDL
+1797 SSTLGKL
-1804 NPLRYRGYV
+1804 NPFRYRSYV
-1813 YDTETGLYYLNSRYY
+1813 YDNETGLYYLNSRYY
-1828 NPTWGRFIN
+1828 NPVWGRFIN
-1837 ADNQLSTSSD
+1837 ADGFVSTGQGI
-1847 LSGTN
+1847 SGDN
-1852 LFAYC
+1852 MFAYC
-1857 GNNPVNRVDPTGEA
+1857 GNNPVNRYDPSGNA
-1871 WWHWVLGAAI
+1871 FLGIMAGAALLKLFIAGAASCLVYIGFKSIVNNPPASPPITIPKFEFKSKTAERAKEKEKSSSPVLPKKPKDPVHHI
-1881 VAACAVATVVTCGGV
+1881 VAKADPRAAEARQILRDVGIEPVTDLRNLVVLPAKYHASLHTTAYHNYVTERLRPVAGDRVGIELVLASLKAEIV
-1896 AAAVTAVGLVSNGIA
+1896 ARSAVGIRW
-1911 ASSAAATIAAGA
+1911 
-1923 FVGSSVVYGASVI
+1923 
-1936 TAASSSSSI
+1936 
-1945 DDFYSQGNWGTVAAT
+1945 D
-1960 AGGAVLGGY
+1960 
-1969 NGYTAAKAPKQAS
+1969 
-1982 SGRGTQNPKVK
+1982 
-1993 AAVQR
+1993 
-1998 GQEMHKVMDYGPG
+1998 
-2011 VKKEISIAPGCRVD
+2011 
-2025 GIDFNNR
+2025 
-2032 IIYELKPNNPQAIAR
+2032 
-2047 GIKQL
+2047 
-2052 NRYTEAAKQ
+2052 
-2061 QYGGTWTGVLKL
+2061 
-2073 YD
+2073 